1 MIAACPDPGC
11 RETFDVAE
19 ALGWRR
25 VACPACGAAGPA
37 VPVEVRRRLAD
48 RNRSAE
54 LPAALTGG
62 VVAVLEDLRSVH
74 NVGSIIRTCDALGVG
89 LVVMVG
95 LTPTPEHP
103 RLAKTALGAERVVPW
118 VWRPDALSALRELHE
133 RGMRIVALE
142 DSPSAVPL
150 ADACIDPPVALV
162 IGNEVAGI
170 SSPVLDAA
178 DRHLVIPMRGIKTS
192 MNVAVAF
199 GIAAY
204 AIRVGIDDGAEGRS

>member
-1 MIAACPDPGC
+1 MAD
-11 RETFDVAE
+11 D
-19 ALGWRR
+19 LGWRR
-25 VACPACGAAGPA
+25 VACPACGAEGAA
-37 VPVEVRRRLAD
+37 VPAEVRRRLEE
-48 RNRSAE
+48 RNRGAE
-54 LPAALTGG
+54 LPAAYSSG

-95 LTPTPEHP
+95 LTPTPDHP
-103 RLAKTALGAERVVPW
+103 RLAKTALGAEKVVPW
-118 VWRPDALSALRELHE
+118 VWRPDALSAIRELHD
-133 RGMRIVALE
+133 RGLTIVALE
-142 DSPSAVPL
+142 DSPSATPL
-150 ADACIDPPVALV
+150 GDALIGLPAALV

-178 DRHLVIPMRGIKTS
+178 DGHLVIPMRGIKTS

-204 AIRVGIDDGAEGRS
+204 AIRSRLDDSVEECG